1 MKFIDASGVDF
12 DTPVRFNSTMTATG
26 AVDLS
31 AATSIT
37 GSEVVLTISEIG
49 LLGSAVHYVVSPY
62 AGTIV
67 KIWSVLNS
75 EALATGNATLTAS
88 IAGVAVTNGAITI
101 TQAASAVGDVD
112 SATPTALNIVTAGQA
127 IAVTL
132 GGSNSAEGAYAN
144 VSIVIRRSA

>member
-1 MKFIDASGVDF
+1 MKFIDVSGVEF
-12 DTPVRFNSTMTATG
+12 ACPVSFTG

-31 AATSIT
+31 TATSLV
-37 GSEVVLTISEIG
+37 GSEATLTISEIG
-49 LLGSAVHYVVSPY
+49 LLGSAVHYIVSPY

-88 IAGVAVTNGAITI
+88 IGGVAVTNGAITI
-101 TQAASAVGDVD
+101 TQAGSAVGDVD
-112 SATPTALNIVTAGQA
+112 SATPTAANTVTAGQA